1 MELIEEIKKD
11 LLSQKKVVQMLKAL
25 KINELSKVHFS
36 IGMYIRNKYIWNN
49 KINFYVLSNYYKLYS
64 ADEIS
69 SKIIVELYCQI
80 KKTMILSFYS
90 QKIIYGNIKIFSQNF
105 K

>member
-80 KKTMILSFYS
+80 N
-90 QKIIYGNIKIFSQNF
+90 KIKDNIIVLFPKDNLW
-105 K
+105 

>member
-69 SKIIVELYCQI
+69 SKIIVELYYQI
-80 KKTMILSFYS
+80 N
-90 QKIIYGNIKIFSQNF
+90 KIKDNIIVLFPKDNLW
-105 K
+105 

>member
-80 KKTMILSFYS
+80 N
-90 QKIIYGNIKIFSQNF
+90 KIKDNVTVLFPKDNLW
-105 K
+105 

>member
-11 LLSQKKVVQMLKAL
+11 ILSQKNVVKILKSL
-25 KINELSKVHFS
+25 KINELPSVHFS

-49 KINFYVLSNYYKLYS
+49 KINFYKLSNYYKLYT

-69 SKIIVELYCQI
+69 SKIIDEIYCQVN
-80 KKTMILSFYS
+80 
-90 QKIIYGNIKIFSQNF
+90 NIKEGVLVRFP
-105 K
+105 KK

>member
-80 KKTMILSFYS
+80 N
-90 QKIIYGNIKIFSQNF
+90 KINDDIIVLFPKDNLL
-105 K
+105 

>member
-49 KINFYVLSNYYKLYS
+49 KINFYVLSNYYKLYN

-80 KKTMILSFYS
+80 N
-90 QKIIYGNIKIFSQNF
+90 KIKDTVIVLFPKDNLW
-105 K
+105 

>member
-1 MELIEEIKKD
+1 M
-11 LLSQKKVVQMLKAL
+11 SQKRVVQMLKAL

-80 KKTMILSFYS
+80 N
-90 QKIIYGNIKIFSQNF
+90 KINDDIIVLFPKDNLW
-105 K
+105 

>member
-49 KINFYVLSNYYKLYS
+49 KINFYKLSNYYRLYS

-80 KKTMILSFYS
+80 N
-90 QKIIYGNIKIFSQNF
+90 KIKDNVTVLFPKDNLW
-105 K
+105 

>member
-49 KINFYVLSNYYKLYS
+49 KINFYVLSNYYKLYN

-80 KKTMILSFYS
+80 N
-90 QKIIYGNIKIFSQNF
+90 KINDDIIVLFPKDNLW
-105 K
+105 

>member
-80 KKTMILSFYS
+80 N
-90 QKIIYGNIKIFSQNF
+90 KIKENVIVLFPKDNLW
-105 K
+105 

>member
-80 KKTMILSFYS
+80 N
-90 QKIIYGNIKIFSQNF
+90 KINDDIIVLFPKDNLW
-105 K
+105 

>member
-1 MELIEEIKKD
+1 
-11 LLSQKKVVQMLKAL
+11 MLKAL

-80 KKTMILSFYS
+80 N
-90 QKIIYGNIKIFSQNF
+90 KINDDIIVLFPKDNLW
-105 K
+105 

>member
-11 LLSQKKVVQMLKAL
+11 LLSQKRVVQMLKAL

-80 KKTMILSFYS
+80 N
-90 QKIIYGNIKIFSQNF
+90 KINDDIIVLFPKDNLW
-105 K
+105 

>member
-1 MELIEEIKKD
+1 MELIEEIKKH

-80 KKTMILSFYS
+80 N
-90 QKIIYGNIKIFSQNF
+90 KINDDIIVLFPKDNLW
-105 K
+105 